1 MYKKVHVNCV
11 MLDVKLVIMLDMKT
25 GNLKYFIYKK
35 ILKNKFI
42 KCNFKNLV
50 ILVLLV
56 TITY

>member
-1 MYKKVHVNCV
+1 MELIKMYKKVPVNYV

-25 GNLKYFIYKK
+25 GNLKYFFFYK
-35 ILKNKFI
+35 IF
-42 KCNFKNLV
+42 NFKNLV